1 MRHRVKKVA
10 QLGRQPDH
18 RQLLLRNLATSL
30 VLHGKIQTTAAK
42 ATAVQPLIERL
53 IARVVRGKEPR
64 EVIRYLKTVLL
75 TEQAQKKAFPEF
87 AKRYAERKGGYTR
100 ITPIGA
106 RAGDNAP
113 KVQLELI

>member
-10 QLGRQPDH
+10 QLGREPDH

-30 VLHGKIQTTAAK
+30 VLHGRIQTTAAK
-42 ATAVQPLIERL
+42 AKAVQPFVERV
-53 IARVVRGKEPR
+53 ISRIVNHKEPR
-64 EVIRYLKTVLL
+64 EAIRYLKTVLL
-75 TEQAQKKAFPEF
+75 TERAQKKAFPEL

-100 ITPIGA
+100 ITPLGA

-113 KVQLELI
+113 KVQIEFV